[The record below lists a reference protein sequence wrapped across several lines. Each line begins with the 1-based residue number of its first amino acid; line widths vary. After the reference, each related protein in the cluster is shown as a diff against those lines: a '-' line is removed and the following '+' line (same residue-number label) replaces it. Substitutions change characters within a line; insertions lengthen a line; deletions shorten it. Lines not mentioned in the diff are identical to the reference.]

1 MSEPIQ
7 ISRLIDRV
15 LRGEIRV
22 PGFQRNFVWDPDR
35 AALLMDSIYKLY
47 PFGSVLLWRTRNQL
61 KTEKDLGGFSLPE
74 PEQHYPIDYV
84 LDGQQRITSIFATFQ
99 TQLMAQPE
107 DPSVWLPIYYDFESA
122 SNAQES
128 RFVAL
133 QKDNVD
139 PERHFPLTSFFNP
152 VAFSKLSRN
161 LPEPRIDEIATAQSI
176 FAGTLVPVETFTEED
191 RTSVAIV
198 FERVNRLG
206 VKLDTFQLLTAW
218 TWSEDFDLQSK
229 FTDLAEEFAE
239 FGFGDVGTDNDLML
253 RCCAAILKGDPAPAA
268 LIDISGATV
277 RSEFEVVAKSLRS
290 AIDFLKTNLHV
301 QHLKFLPYPGLL
313 IPLAAYFSK
322 NQSSSISDSDRKIL
336 LQWFWRT
343 SFTHRY
349 SGNPSR
355 NVRSDVEESVKL
367 RLGKDSSLNT
377 IASDISAD
385 FYLKREFNVGSVA
398 SKILILQLAARQPR
412 SFKSGSKI
420 NLNKVLSEPN
430 RTEYHHCFPK
440 SYAKKNQID
449 LEGISVGCLANYAFL
464 NRAENREISDKAPS
478 EYRKTMPADI
488 TEISDSQL
496 IPESLFTNN
505 WHDFIH
511 ERANLLTADA
521 FILMN

>member
-1 MSEPIQ
+1 M
-7 ISRLIDRV
+7 
-15 LRGEIRV
+15 
-22 PGFQRNFVWDPDR
+22 
-35 AALLMDSIYKLY
+35 
-47 PFGSVLLWRTRNQL
+47 
-61 KTEKDLGGFSLPE
+61 
-74 PEQHYPIDYV
+74 
-84 LDGQQRITSIFATFQ
+84 
-99 TQLMAQPE
+99 
-107 DPSVWLPIYYDFESA
+107 
-122 SNAQES
+122 
-128 RFVAL
+128 
-133 QKDNVD
+133 
-139 PERHFPLTSFFNP
+139 
-152 VAFSKLSRN
+152 
-161 LPEPRIDEIATAQSI
+161 
-176 FAGTLVPVETFTEED
+176 
-191 RTSVAIV
+191 
-198 FERVNRLG
+198 
-206 VKLDTFQLLTAW
+206 
-218 TWSEDFDLQSK
+218 
-229 FTDLAEEFAE
+229 
-239 FGFGDVGTDNDLML
+239 
-253 RCCAAILKGDPAPAA
+253 
-268 LIDISGATV
+268 
-277 RSEFEVVAKSLRS
+277 
-290 AIDFLKTNLHV
+290 
-301 QHLKFLPYPGLL
+301 
-313 IPLAAYFSK
+313 
-322 NQSSSISDSDRKIL
+322 
-336 LQWFWRT
+336 
-343 SFTHRY
+343 
-349 SGNPSR
+349 
-355 NVRSDVEESVKL
+355 EESVKL